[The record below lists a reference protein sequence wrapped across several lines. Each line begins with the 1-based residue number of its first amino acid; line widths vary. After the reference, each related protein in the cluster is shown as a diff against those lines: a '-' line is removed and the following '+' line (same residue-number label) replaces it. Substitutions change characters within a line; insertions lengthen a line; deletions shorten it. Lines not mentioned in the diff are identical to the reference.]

1 MQMVQKRKREK
12 ATVIAELYR
21 LMNIHDDE
29 CQSLRASI
37 KTIEALMKERK
48 VLLSQTIQG
57 NSDQPVGSKNLPVQ
71 ASFFTPSSKTC
82 PQTLVDSL
90 KASIPRFMSPT
101 ASSRH
106 KQRHFEQQQIVGLKS
121 HSGYTLLKTGPLL
134 KRARNSKNGNRKS
147 PKTILKPANNPYTAI
162 SLQDPEIR
170 KKKSSWT
177 PSIIIEE
184 MIKEPAAALE
194 VSKLADS
201 LSGGQ
206 DPHFEGE
213 ISIEKDV
220 DTDRRSTNNWNK
232 RQRPKRMEK
241 MEKSSRYLS
250 SYPSGRMC
258 RVQRKVAVG
267 CRRKVTVK
275 CSLTVTKRFLY
286 WRMLGRWKSCL
297 FQISEYFWNKCIPS
311 QFASPGWILYKW

>member
-12 ATVIAELYR
+12 AAVIAELYR
-21 LMNIHDDE
+21 LMNIHNDE

-37 KTIEALMKERK
+37 KTIEALMEERK

-57 NSDQPVGSKNLPVQ
+57 NSDQPVGSRNLPVQ

-106 KQRHFEQQQIVGLKS
+106 KQRHFEQQQIVGSQS
-121 HSGYTLLKTGPLL
+121 HLGYTVLKTGQLL
-134 KRARNSKNGNRKS
+134 KRARNSKNGNLKS
-147 PKTILKPANNPYTAI
+147 PKTVLKPANNPHTAI
-162 SLQDPEIR
+162 SLQDPEIQ

-177 PSIIIEE
+177 PSMMIEE

-194 VSKLADS
+194 ASKLADS

-206 DPHFEGE
+206 DSHFEGE

-220 DTDRRSTNNWNK
+220 VDTDRLSTNDWNK

-275 CSLTVTKRFLY
+275 CSMTVTKR
-286 WRMLGRWKSCL
+286 
-297 FQISEYFWNKCIPS
+297 
-311 QFASPGWILYKW
+311 ILY

>member
-1 MQMVQKRKREK
+1 MVQKRKREK
-12 ATVIAELYR
+12 AAVIAELYR

-37 KTIEALMKERK
+37 KTIEALMEERK
-48 VLLSQTIQG
+48 VLLSQNIQG
-57 NSDQPVGSKNLPVQ
+57 NSDQPVDSKNLPVQ

-106 KQRHFEQQQIVGLKS
+106 KQRYFEQQIVGSKS
-121 HSGYTLLKTGPLL
+121 HWGYTLLKTGPLL
-134 KRARNSKNGNRKS
+134 KRARNSKNGNLKS
-147 PKTILKPANNPYTAI
+147 PKTILKPANNPHTAI
-162 SLQDPEIR
+162 SLQDTEIR

-177 PSIIIEE
+177 PSMMIEE
-184 MIKEPAAALE
+184 MIKEPAAAPE
-194 VSKLADS
+194 ASKLADS

-206 DPHFEGE
+206 DSHFEVE
-213 ISIEKDV
+213 ISIDKDVV
-220 DTDRRSTNNWNK
+220 DTDRLSTNDWNK
-232 RQRPKRMEK
+232 SQRPKRMEK

-275 CSLTVTKRFLY
+275 CSMTVTKSFLY
-286 WRMLGRWKSCL
+286 
-297 FQISEYFWNKCIPS
+297 
-311 QFASPGWILYKW
+311 